1 MEDHRRRI
9 TLPGPADE
17 RRPLL
22 SRLSTNTRENP
33 EALYSCMTD
42 PHSHLPVYTNI
53 HRIRRDIISV
63 VEDYLSL
70 DQLRDVRINVT
81 VVRPLVDKLYE
92 LDDIS
97 IIYCLLV
104 NRAQFLDEQSHLN
117 NRQNVN
123 WTRAT
128 LCELIATRILRRFG
142 EAYDGPEALLLL
154 AHILVAGFEPFQ
166 NAPESIRSE
175 AERSTSWTHHKTLPS
190 LEVAIVTESKH
201 FLSSTTCQKVVNA
214 IYEGRIV
221 YTPSTFWDIIPDHYK
236 LKPISLY
243 DPRDSP
249 LLNQYRLIVP
259 RTRNVL
265 ESIQFAILLGL
276 YMGVMV
282 QRRKGCFTFLEGAF
296 AVYAFGWGLD
306 QFATILAH
314 GWSVYTQNLWSF
326 LDVGFILTYWGY
338 LVLRIYGWHVHDL
351 GPAEQAYDV
360 LALAAP
366 MLIPRL
372 AFTLLSNNLVFL
384 SLRSMMAD
392 FLLLTALAAWCFMGF
407 LLSLLWLG
415 DGKHQ
420 LVTISKW
427 MIYIWFGLDGTGIH
441 RSTEFHWILGP
452 SVMIAF
458 AFLGNTLF
466 LTILVSMLSNTFST
480 ISTNATAEI
489 QFRRAVLTLEGV
501 KADAVFA
508 YQPPFN
514 ILAVFLFIP
523 LKFVVSPRWFHKIHV
538 ATVKL
543 INLPLLLLIAVAERR
558 LLWPLRPVSD
568 LPKPPPTKNRFWKK
582 WRLTVHRDIR
592 AVFQVPPPDT
602 VHDDIAIDDDLT
614 HHLIR
619 RQFTR
624 TTTSDGSQLRRPSR
638 RDSMFPG
645 IPQKLKESFAETED
659 YEGMG
664 DRIKEMENSLRRM
677 ETMMA
682 RLVPAVEQAIESD
695 ELDES
700 GTLRNDGFTAESS
713 FNG

>member
-1 MEDHRRRI
+1 MAGNTHRRI
-9 TLPGPADE
+9 TLPDPEE

-22 SRLSTNTRENP
+22 SRLSTGGPENRD
-33 EALYSCMTD
+33 ALYSCMTD

-70 DQLRDVRINVT
+70 AQLQDLRINVT
-81 VVRPLVDKLYE
+81 VVRPLVDKFYGLN
-92 LDDIS
+92 DIS

-104 NRAQFLDEQSHLN
+104 NRAQFLEEQSHLN
-117 NRQNVN
+117 NRHNVN
-123 WTRAT
+123 FTRAT

-142 EAYDGPEALLLL
+142 EVHDDGHDGLLLL

-166 NAPESIRSE
+166 NAPEEIRDE
-175 AERSTSWTHHKTLPS
+175 AERTTSWVDYKTLPS

-201 FLSSTTCQKVVNA
+201 FLSSATCQKVVNA

-236 LKPISLY
+236 LKPISIY
-243 DPRDSP
+243 DPRESP

-265 ESIQFAILLGL
+265 ESIQFATLLTL
-276 YMGVMV
+276 YVAVMV
-282 QRRKGCFTFLEGAF
+282 LRRKNRYGPTEAAF
-296 AVYAFGWGLD
+296 SIFAFGWGLD

-314 GWSVYTQNLWSF
+314 GWNVYTQNLWSF
-326 LDVGFILTYWGY
+326 LDVAFVLIYWVY
-338 LVLRIYGWHVHDL
+338 LVLRFLGWKL
-351 GPAEQAYDV
+351 GDANLDEQAFDV

-366 MLIPRL
+366 VLVPRL
-372 AFTLLSNNLVFL
+372 AFNLLSDNLVFL

-392 FLLLTALAAWCFMGF
+392 FFFLTALSAWCFLGF

-415 DGKHQ
+415 EGAHPI
-420 LVTISKW
+420 LNIS
-427 MIYIWFGLDGTGIH
+427 
-441 RSTEFHWILGP
+441 
-452 SVMIAF
+452 
-458 AFLGNTLF
+458 
-466 LTILVSMLSNTFST
+466 SNA
-480 ISTNATAEI
+480 IAEI
-489 QFRRAVLTLEGV
+489 SFRRAVLTLEGV

-538 ATVKL
+538 TAVKIL
-543 INLPLLLLIAVAERR
+543 NLPLLLIIAVAERR
-558 LLWPLRPVSD
+558 LLWPSREIEDPTEI
-568 LPKPPPTKNRFWKK
+568 KAPPPTKSQFWKK
-582 WRLTVHRDIR
+582 WRLTVHRDLR
-592 AVFQVPPPDT
+592 AVFQLPPPDT
-602 VHDDIAIDDDLT
+602 VHDDIAVDDDLT

-624 TTTSDGSQLRRPSR
+624 NATNDIEPRNLHNTSRPDPGARRPSR

-645 IPQKLKESFAETED
+645 IPPQKLRGSFSEND
-659 YEGMG
+659 MFEGTT
-664 DRIKEMENSLRRM
+664 DRLANMEKAIRRM
-677 ETMMA
+677 ETMLS
-682 RLVPAVEQAIESD
+682 RLVPSAENAISDD
-695 ELDES
+695 ELEQS
-700 GTLRNDGFTAESS
+700 GTLRGDNTAESS
-713 FNG
+713 FRGLADRDS